1 MTEFMDDVAQ
11 PLLDFI
17 QAHSDWAALVM
28 FVTAFGESFAFIS
41 LLFPGTTVLIAA
53 GTLLAAGT
61 LPYASIL
68 VGAVLGAVLGDSVSY
83 WLGRN
88 FGGGIIRLWP
98 FSRHP
103 DLLSRGILFFERHG
117 GKSVFIG
124 RFFGP
129 IRAVI
134 PLAAGIM
141 QMPRGRFWFANVT
154 SALVWAPMLLLV
166 GDLVGEI
173 GDRLIGSTN
182 TLLLVFGGLTVI
194 GIGGA
199 VWTALRAARPKP

>member
-1 MTEFMDDVAQ
+1 MDDVAQ

-17 QAHSDWAALVM
+17 KAHSDWAALVM
-28 FVTAFGESFAFIS
+28 FITAFGESFVFVS

-53 GTLLAAGT
+53 GTLRSDGT
-61 LPYASIL
+61 LPYVPIL
-68 VGAVLGAVLGDSVSY
+68 LGAVLGAVLGDSISY

-88 FGGGIIRLWP
+88 FGGGIARVWP
-98 FSRHP
+98 FSHHP
-103 DLLSRGILFFERHG
+103 ELLSRGILFFEHHG

-129 IRAVI
+129 VRAAI

-154 SALVWAPMLLLV
+154 SALVWAPMLLFV
-166 GDLVGEI
+166 GDAVGEV

-182 TLLLVFGGLTVI
+182 TVLLVFGGLTLL
-194 GIGGA
+194 GIVGI
-199 VWTALRAARPKP
+199 VWAALRAVRPKP

>member
-1 MTEFMDDVAQ
+1 MDDVAQ
-11 PLLDFI
+11 PLLDI
-17 QAHSDWAALVM
+17 IKAHSDWAALVM
-28 FVTAFGESFAFIS
+28 FITAFGESFVFVS
-41 LLFPGTTVLIAA
+41 LLFPGTTVLVAA
-53 GTLLAAGT
+53 GTLLSDGT

-83 WLGRN
+83 WLGRS
-88 FGGGIIRLWP
+88 FGGGIVRVWP
-98 FSRHP
+98 FSWHP
-103 DLLSRGILFFERHG
+103 DALSRGILFFERHG

-154 SALVWAPMLLLV
+154 SALVWAPMLLLT
-166 GDLVGEI
+166 GDLVGEV
-173 GDRLIGSTN
+173 GDRLIGSAN
-182 TLLLVFGGLTVI
+182 TVLLVFGGLTLI
-194 GIGGA
+194 GIGGV
-199 VWTALRAARPKP
+199 VWAALRAARPKP

>member
-1 MTEFMDDVAQ
+1 MGRVLDQPAQ
-11 PLLDFI
+11 RQI
-17 QAHSDWAALVM
+17 GQGALRREP
-28 FVTAFGESFAFIS
+28 FGHIGGGDPGESFAFIS

-83 WLGRN
+83 WLGRS
-88 FGGGIIRLWP
+88 FGGGIAGLWP

-124 RFFGP
+124 RF
-129 IRAVI
+129 
-134 PLAAGIM
+134 
-141 QMPRGRFWFANVT
+141 
-154 SALVWAPMLLLV
+154 
-166 GDLVGEI
+166 
-173 GDRLIGSTN
+173 
-182 TLLLVFGGLTVI
+182 
-194 GIGGA
+194 
-199 VWTALRAARPKP
+199 